1 MRGLGLMNT
10 DTKSSKDV
18 ISLTQHYIEGM
29 PAGKTSLVAQTK

>member
-10 DTKSSKDV
+10 DIKSSKDA
-18 ISLTQHYIEGM
+18 ISLMQHYIERM